1 MSLAEYFEHVEGI
14 GILGTADA
22 EGNVDLALYARP
34 HVIAENEVAFI
45 MADHLSHA
53 NINRNPHA
61 AYLFVENSGRYN
73 GLRLCLTRTREETDA
88 QAIKALRRKERK
100 GADYGDAQKFLVYF
114 KVEEVRRLVGD

>member
-1 MSLAEYFEHVEGI
+1 MSLTEYFEHVEGI

-22 EGNVDLALYARP
+22 EGNVDLAIYARP
-34 HVIAENEVAFI
+34 HVIDENEVAFI
-45 MADHLSHA
+45 MADRLSHT

-61 AYLFVENSGRYN
+61 AYLFVEKGGAYN
-73 GLRLCLTRTREETDA
+73 GLRMYLTRTREETDA
-88 QAIKALRRKERK
+88 KAIDALRRKERK